1 MSKLFG
7 SVNEVDPHK
16 KLRQSNLALEKYGL
30 SQCGWIWL
38 FMEVDMVMNIEK
50 KSVNYFI
57 MGLGYGTMTNILVSD
72 KSHNNLLLVAS
83 KI

>member
-50 KSVNYFI
+50 ICKLFH
-57 MGLGYGTMTNILVSD
+57 YGIRIWHHD
-72 KSHNNLLLVAS
+72 KY
-83 KI
+83 IGIR